1 MKSALIIDIIPLKEK
16 PYAVAAGKAEY
27 MKKLIKNVNIITPEG
42 ELRGCIGVDGKLID
56 YVGAAEPAGYD
67 EVIDGKNGIATAGF
81 VNAHAHLPMV
91 LFRGYAEDMALQP
104 WLFEKIFPAEDKL
117 TPELVKWASRVAIAE
132 MISGG
137 TTSFSDMYYFCDE
150 IIEAALESGIK
161 ANIARGV
168 SAFAETDT
176 SKLAAFR
183 ETEELFAKY
192 NGAGDGRIKIDACL
206 HSEYTNNEA
215 VCRAMADYALEKGA
229 VLHVHVSET
238 ETEHNECI
246 GRHGLTPTAFL
257 EKCGCYRSPV
267 LAAHCVWVTDE
278 DIAIMAANG
287 ASAAHNPS
295 SNLKL
300 GSGVAPVA
308 KMLAAGVNVCLG
320 SDGCSSNNNT
330 DMFTELHFA
339 SLIAKGFARDPQA
352 LPSRQALALAN
363 VNGAKAQGR
372 ADTGVIEAGK
382 RADIVI
388 VGTDAPH
395 MHPVY
400 SAAVAVVQSARAADV
415 RLTMVDGEVLYKDGE
430 DKTLDVERAIFEMEK
445 LVDKTYR

>member
-1 MKSALIIDIIPLKEK
+1 
-16 PYAVAAGKAEY
+16 
-27 MKKLIKNVNIITPEG
+27 MKKLIKNVTVITPAG
-42 ELRGCIGVDGKLID
+42 ELRGCVGVDGKLID
-56 YVGAAEPAGYD
+56 YIGAEEPAGYD
-67 EVIDGKNGIATAGF
+67 EVIDGKNAIALPGF

-132 MISGG
+132 MIAGG

-150 IIEAALESGIK
+150 IIAAVLDSGIK
-161 ANIARGV
+161 ANISRGV
-168 SAFAETDT
+168 SAFAETDV

-192 NGAGDGRIKIDACL
+192 HGAGEGRVKVDACL

-215 VCRAMADYALEKGA
+215 ICRAMAEYALEKKA

-238 ETEHNECI
+238 ESEHNECI

-257 EKCGCYRSPV
+257 EKCGCYKSPV

-330 DMFTELHFA
+330 DMFTELHLA
-339 SLIAKGFARDPQA
+339 SLVAKGFNRDPQA
-352 LPSRQALALAN
+352 LPAAQALKLAN
-363 VNGAKAQGR
+363 AAGAKAQGR
-372 ADTGVIEAGK
+372 EDTGVLEVGK
-382 RADIVI
+382 RADIAL

-395 MHPVY
+395 MHPTY
-400 SAAVAVVQSARAADV
+400 TATVAIVQSARAADV

-430 DKTLDVERAIFEMEK
+430 FKTLDIEEAIFEMEK

>member
-1 MKSALIIDIIPLKEK
+1 
-16 PYAVAAGKAEY
+16 
-27 MKKLIKNVNIITPEG
+27 MKKLIKNVTAVTPAG
-42 ELRGCIGVDGKLID
+42 EIRGCIGVDGKFID
-56 YVGAAEPAGYD
+56 YIGVDEPSGYD
-67 EVIDGKNGIATAGF
+67 EVIDGKSGIALPGF

-117 TPELVKWASRVAIAE
+117 TPELVKWASRVAVAE
-132 MISGG
+132 MIAGG

-150 IIEAALESGIK
+150 IIAAVLESGMK
-161 ANIARGV
+161 ANISRGV

-192 NGAGDGRIKIDACL
+192 NGAGEGRVKIDACL

-215 VCRAMADYALEKGA
+215 VCRAMAEYALEKGA

-238 ETEHNECI
+238 ESEHNECI

-257 EKCGCYRSPV
+257 EKCGCFDSPV

-278 DIAIMAANG
+278 DIAILAARG
-287 ASAAHNPS
+287 ASVAHNPS

-330 DMFTELHFA
+330 DMFTELHLA
-339 SLIAKGFARDPQA
+339 SLVAKGFARDPQA
-352 LPSRQALALAN
+352 LPAAQAFALAN
-363 VNGAKAQGR
+363 AAGAKAQGR
-372 ADTGVIEAGK
+372 ADTGALEVGR
-382 RADIVI
+382 RADVVI
-388 VGTDAPH
+388 VGTEAPH

-400 SAAVAVVQSARAADV
+400 SATVAIVQSARAADV
-415 RLTMVDGEVLYKDGE
+415 RLTMADGEVLYKDGE
-430 DKTLDVERAIFEMEK
+430 FKTFDVEEAIFEMEK